1 MMGVVKSYLNENS
14 IDLADFNIKP
24 KFIAEL
30 SDMVK
35 SGEINHS
42 IINQKIFP
50 AMLNEIEKSPKEIA
64 KENNWIQSKNDD
76 LLKVYVMDSLKKYP
90 EKVLA
95 YKNGNKNLL
104 GLFMGEAMK
113 LSKGTAN
120 PKILNEL
127 IKKELES

>member
-1 MMGVVKSYLNENS
+1 MSEMIQKK
-14 IDLADFNIKP
+14 DD
-24 KFIAEL
+24 EL
-30 SDMVK
+30 IQKYVTESLQ
-35 SGEINHS
+35 NH
-42 IINQKIFP
+42 
-50 AMLNEIEKSPKEIA
+50 
-64 KENNWIQSKNDD
+64 
-76 LLKVYVMDSLKKYP
+76 P

-104 GLFMGEAMK
+104 GLFMGEAMR